1 MATSIYS
8 LLSLFAL
15 LTISS
20 GTFFLS
26 KKIKIP
32 YTVLL
37 VVIGLLLVPL
47 SFTSA
52 FSFIKEFSLTP
63 SLLFYVF
70 LPILIFESAYNISIR
85 KLTENIRSISLLSI
99 LSLILSAFFIAAVLY
114 FAFHLLGI
122 EIPFIVTLLFGSL
135 ISATDPVA
143 VLALFKD
150 FGAPRRLALI
160 FEGESLFNDGT
171 AVALFLIVL
180 EVAITGFHGFTSI
193 GEGVIMFSIAVFGG
207 IIFGLFMGGLF
218 SKIIQHTKSNEF
230 IGITLTMIMAH
241 LTFIL
246 SEIMSENLIVF
257 GQEIKLSSIVATTI
271 ASMVIGNYGR
281 YKMSLKS
288 EEFIEK
294 FWGQFAFIA
303 NSLVFILIGLLFANL
318 NISIM
323 SFILPIVVTV
333 LVVAAGRA
341 FSVYPV
347 IWLVNYFKKEAHIPL
362 SWQHLLSWGSLRG
375 ALAVT
380 MVLLIPDNLTFS
392 GWTHAFTP
400 KEFIMTLTIG
410 CIFATLFIKATT
422 VSRFIKKLNLDE
434 LNDIEKIEYGE
445 SLILIY
451 TKVLNRLSLSHEKGY
466 IDESLYL
473 KLKNIYESLL
483 KEAYDNRKTTTGT
496 DAGQQISDRVLRIHA
511 IGIEKH
517 FLKEL
522 FIYEEINEKV
532 YKRIL
537 NKLTIQLE
545 NLESGVVKF
554 DYSKEK
560 DNKDAFEALADIARK
575 LLSLKNK
582 PGESTKGLYMYYRA
596 QSIISR
602 KVVKELMKISGNSEI
617 KIFNEK
623 SFEKIID
630 LYGKFKENS
639 MKKMEAVATQNQE
652 IISDLNKKIIQ
663 SGLLKTKELAL
674 NDLYKK
680 EMVTPK
686 LYITLK
692 NKLESEA

>member
-8 LLSLFAL
+8 LLSLFTL
-15 LTISS
+15 LTISG

-37 VVIGLLLVPL
+37 VVVGLLLVPL

-99 LSLILSAFFIAAVLY
+99 LSLILSAFFIAVVLY
-114 FAFHLLGI
+114 YIFHFIGI
-122 EIPFIVTLLFGSL
+122 EIPFMATLLFGSL

-171 AVALFLIVL
+171 AVALFLVVL
-180 EVAITGFHGFTSI
+180 EVAIAGFHGFASI
-193 GEGVIMFSIAVFGG
+193 SEGVIMFFVAVFGG
-207 IIFGLFMGGLF
+207 AVFGLFMGGIF
-218 SKIIQHTKSNEF
+218 SKTIQYAKSNEF

-246 SEIMSENLIVF
+246 SEIISENFVAF

-271 ASMVIGNYGR
+271 ASMVVGNYGR

-323 SFILPIVVTV
+323 SFILPIIVTV

-347 IWLVNYFKKEAHIPL
+347 IWLVNYFKKEVHIPL
-362 SWQHLLSWGSLRG
+362 SWQHLLAWGSLRG

-400 KEFIMTLTIG
+400 KEFIMALTIG

-434 LNDIEKIEYGE
+434 LSDIEKIEYSE

-451 TKVLNRLSLSHEKGY
+451 TKVLNRLSVSHGKGY
-466 IDESLYL
+466 VDEKLYSN
-473 KLKNIYESLL
+473 LKNIYELSL
-483 KEAYDNRKTTTGT
+483 KEAYNNRKIMTST
-496 DAGQQISDRVLRIHA
+496 DTGQQISDKVLRIHA

-545 NLESGVVKF
+545 NLESEMTKF
-554 DYSKEK
+554 DYSKERDYK
-560 DNKDAFEALADIARK
+560 DTFEVLANIIRK
-575 LLSLKNK
+575 FLSLNK
-582 PGESTKGLYMYYRA
+582 PGESIEDLYMYYRA

-602 KVVKELMKISGNSEI
+602 KVVKELMKISSNSEI

-623 SFEKIID
+623 SLEKIIN
-630 LYGKFKENS
+630 LYNKFKENS
-639 MKKMEAVATQNQE
+639 MKKMEAVLMQNQE
-652 IISDLNKKIIQ
+652 VIGSLNKKIIQ
-663 SGLLKTKELAL
+663 GGLLKTKELIL
-674 NDLYKK
+674 NDLQRK